1 MKFTA
6 LDYLIAGIL
15 SYYLIKGLVF
25 LFMWTTM
32 GIMADEGKKRKA
44 KKLEE
49 RKEAIRRRREIR
61 DNTKS

>member
-44 KKLEE
+44 KRLEA
-49 RKEAIRRRREIR
+49 RQEAIKRKREIR
-61 DNTKS
+61 ENTKS